1 MVISIVVMLGIIFT
15 NSNEQLVLKNMTIMP
30 SLPNIFDPKIL
41 LNKKDERI
49 TDLMGNNEY
58 VLIRENV
65 TTIASHKVFFRESIP
80 RSNVT
85 SNGLTVVLLHD
96 KHTEATGGT
105 GCCSGLWLW
114 LGTLHRLGKEGFHVI
129 AIDLP
134 GYGFSEGIQLD
145 IRESAI
151 FMKELIVLFKLQKII
166 LVSPSTSI
174 KVSIPFAL
182 SQPEHLDGLVI
193 PSPTT
198 TLKITNDASMSEL
211 GTPTL
216 ITFGA
221 DDTTALSDYEKVLSK
236 IPNHK
241 LIKVD
246 ARTVDDGVKLVY
258 LDDPSHFHDHVIQ
271 FAKSIS
277 T

>member
-1 MVISIVVMLGIIFT
+1 MDKLKSLLVCDITIFVFNLRFT
-15 NSNEQLVLKNMTIMP
+15 FLW
-30 SLPNIFDPKIL
+30 
-41 LNKKDERI
+41 
-49 TDLMGNNEY
+49 
-58 VLIRENV
+58 
-65 TTIASHKVFFRESIP
+65 HKLS
-80 RSNVT
+80 T
-85 SNGLTVVLLHD
+85 
-96 KHTEATGGT
+96 KH
-105 GCCSGLWLW
+105 
-114 LGTLHRLGKEGFHVI
+114 F
-129 AIDLP
+129 
-134 GYGFSEGIQLD
+134 IQ
-145 IRESAI
+145 
-151 FMKELIVLFKLQKII
+151 
-166 LVSPSTSI
+166 
-174 KVSIPFAL
+174 VSIPFAL